1 MRVSD
6 LIPWKSGRSSATPA
20 TSTTSASS
28 ERDPIAAL
36 QNDINRAFDNFL
48 LPLPLPFSGWPASLL
63 SSGSGVQVDVAEN
76 DKEVKV
82 TAELPGLE
90 EGDLDLRVSEGM
102 LVLAG
107 EKKADREVDE
117 NGYLLRE
124 RTFGRIERTIP
135 LPEGIDA
142 DQAQASFK
150 RGVLTVTIPKT
161 AEAQIGAKRIPVR
174 PN

>member
-6 LIPWKSGRSSATPA
+6 LIPWKPGHSSATPA
-20 TSTTSASS
+20 TSAASASG

-36 QNDINRAFDNFL
+36 QNDINRAFDHFF
-48 LPLPLPFSGWPASLL
+48 LPLPLPFSGWPAGLL
-63 SSGSGVQVDVAEN
+63 GSGSGIQVDVAEN

-90 EGDLDLRVSEGM
+90 QGDIDIRVSEGM
-102 LVLAG
+102 LVLSG

-117 NGYLLRE
+117 KGYLLRE
-124 RTFGRIERTIP
+124 RTFGRIERTVP
-135 LPEGIDA
+135 VPDGIDA

-150 RGVLTVTIPKT
+150 SGVLTVTIPKT
-161 AEAQIGAKRIPVR
+161 TEAQAAAKRIPVR
-174 PN
+174 SN